1 MANLKRNLIRLVKN
15 PEEAMKGAEVEYET
29 FWTSPFLPTSVTYEA
44 MDLADKLDDPDSKLS
59 NKEIADL
66 MGEFVA
72 TKLYGGQFTL
82 EEMKSRYHGPDF
94 IADLQEQVSFI
105 AQGQQTNETKKFL
118 EKKN

>member
-29 FWTSPFLPTSVTYEA
+29 FWTSPFLPASVTYEA
-44 MDLADKLDDPDSKLS
+44 MDLADEMDDEENKKTT
-59 NKEIADL
+59 KEIADL
-66 MGEFVA
+66 LGDFVA
-72 TKLYGGQFTL
+72 TKVYGGQFTL
-82 EEMKSRYHGPDF
+82 DDIKNRYHGPDL
-94 IADLQEQVSFI
+94 INELQGQIIFV